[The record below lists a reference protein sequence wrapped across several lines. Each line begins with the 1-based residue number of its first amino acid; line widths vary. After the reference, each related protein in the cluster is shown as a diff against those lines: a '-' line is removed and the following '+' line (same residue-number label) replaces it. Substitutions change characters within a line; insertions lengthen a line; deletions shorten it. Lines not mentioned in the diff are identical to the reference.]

1 MSPAYDLILR
11 NGIVFDGTGRPGVH
25 ADLGIAE
32 GRVRALQPHLPGQGT
47 REIDVAG
54 RWIMP
59 GFFDLHT
66 HYDAEVE
73 ALPGLSESVRHG
85 VTSVVFGNCSL
96 SAALGTSEQLLDLFC
111 RVESLPREL
120 LTRWFGGGIPW
131 NSVTGYY
138 NHLETLPLG
147 PNVASFLGHSNVRM
161 AVMGTERSLH
171 QPHATDEELG
181 RMRDIVKEA
190 MDAGYLGLSIDMLP
204 WHRMDGQAYRGI
216 SVPSQQAHPS
226 EHALLADIVRDH
238 GRVLQATPNALT
250 KSTVLRLLG
259 YSTGLGRRPL
269 KTTIVA
275 AMDVKTDRKVWR
287 LALALAQIA
296 NRLLEADIRWQALA
310 EPFLNY
316 CDGVI
321 TPLFE
326 EFPAGV
332 EAISATPEARRALL
346 GDPEFRRRFRAEWED
361 TGQRVFHRDLGQ
373 MHVVSAPDSAL
384 VGRSFADIARE
395 SGQEPLDGFLDLLA
409 RYDTELRWRTEVS
422 NDRSG
427 PRLRLLGH
435 PYTLPGFNDSGA
447 HNRNMAFHDGA
458 LQLLAQAQAHPEELP
473 IARAVHRLTG
483 ETAAW
488 LGLDAG
494 RLREG
499 DVADVTVLDPERL
512 RSGLGGP
519 VEYPDPELGGVMRL
533 VKRSDGVV
541 TQVLIG
547 GQVVYEGQTFVP
559 DYGRRKYGRLLR
571 AGHAAAGATNH

>member
-1 MSPAYDLILR
+1 MRPQYDLILR
-11 NGIVFDGTGRPGVH
+11 NGTVFDGTGRPATN
-25 ADLGIAE
+25 ADLGIQG
-32 GRVRALQPHLPGQGT
+32 GRVRALEPRLPGHGA
-47 REIDVAG
+47 REIDATGHWV
-54 RWIMP
+54 MP

-85 VTSVVFGNCSL
+85 VTSVIFGNCSL

-111 RVESLPREL
+111 RVESLPRDL
-120 LTRWFGGGIPW
+120 LSRWFGGSIPW
-131 NSVTGYY
+131 KSVAGYY
-138 NHLETLPLG
+138 DHLEQLPLG
-147 PNVASFLGHSNVRM
+147 PNIASFLGHSNVRM
-161 AVMGTERSLH
+161 AVMGTERSLRE
-171 QPHATDEELG
+171 PRATSDELAH
-181 RMRDIVKEA
+181 MRQLVQDA
-190 MDAGYLGLSIDMLP
+190 MDAGYIGLSIDMLP
-204 WHRMDGQAYRGI
+204 WHRMDGVPHRGI
-216 SVPSQQAHPS
+216 SVPSQQAHPA
-226 EHALLADIVRDH
+226 EHALLADVVRDH

-287 LALALAQIA
+287 LALGLAQVA

-332 EAISATPEARRALL
+332 AAISAAPEERRALL
-346 GDPEFRRRFRAEWED
+346 GDPAFRRRFRAEWED
-361 TGQRVFHRDLGQ
+361 TGQRIFHRDLAQ
-373 MHVVSAPDSAL
+373 MFVVSAPEGAL
-384 VGRSFADIARE
+384 IGRSFADIAQER
-395 SGQEPLDGFLDLLA
+395 SQEPLECFLDLLA
-409 RYDTELRWRTEVS
+409 RYDTQLRWRTEVS

-473 IARAVHRLTG
+473 IERAIHRLTG

-488 LGLDAG
+488 LGLAAG
-494 RLREG
+494 TLREG
-499 DVADVTVLDPERL
+499 DVADITVVDPERL
-512 RSGLGGP
+512 KSGLGGP
-519 VEYPDPELGGVMRL
+519 VEYQDPDLGGIMRL

-541 TQVLIG
+541 TQVIIG
-547 GQVVYEGQTFVP
+547 GQPVFENQQFIP
-559 DYGRRKYGRLLR
+559 DYGRRKFGRLLR
-571 AGHAAAGATNH
+571 AGHPTPTHP